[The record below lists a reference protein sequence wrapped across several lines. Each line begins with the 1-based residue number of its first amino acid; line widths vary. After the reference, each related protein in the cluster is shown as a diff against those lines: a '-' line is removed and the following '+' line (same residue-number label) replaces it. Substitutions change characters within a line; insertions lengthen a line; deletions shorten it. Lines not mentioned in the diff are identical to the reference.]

1 MKFIL
6 FAVAVVS
13 LASTAAQAEI
23 ICTQHGGCRET
34 GMRIIA
40 GDGGGVNN
48 QQYITSHRDGKPKRV
63 RIIRTHYDNE

>member
-1 MKFIL
+1 MKSL
-6 FAVAVVS
+6 LVAAAVA

-34 GMRIIA
+34 GMRVIS

-48 QQYITSHRDGKPKRV
+48 QQSLTSHRDGKPKKV
-63 RIIRTHYDNE
+63 RIIRTFYDSE